1 MPPLKVFLNVTLF
14 KNLQLVEVR
23 TVTVTALGKV

>member
-1 MPPLKVFLNVTLF
+1 MLALKVYLNVTLF
-14 KNLQLVEVR
+14 KNLQLEEVR